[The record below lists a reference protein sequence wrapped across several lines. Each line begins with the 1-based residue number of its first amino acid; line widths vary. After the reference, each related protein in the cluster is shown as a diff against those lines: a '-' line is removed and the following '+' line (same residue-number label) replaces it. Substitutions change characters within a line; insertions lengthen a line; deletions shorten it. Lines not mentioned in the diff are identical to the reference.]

1 MAKTMEY
8 RGYHAK
14 IEYDADDNIFVGKV
28 VGITDSLNFHA
39 TEVNELTQMF
49 HQSIDNYLEQCAK
62 IGKAPDKEYSG
73 TFNVR
78 VSPELH
84 RMASIEAAHEGT
96 TLNKVVENAL
106 IAALGAGSKQGKAYS
121 A

>member
-14 IEYDADDNIFVGKV
+14 VEYDAEDNIFVGKV
-28 VGITDSLNFHA
+28 LGINDSLNFHA
-39 TEVNELTQMF
+39 TEVNELTESF
-49 HQSIDNYLEQCAK
+49 HQSVDNYIELCAK
-62 IGKAPDKEYSG
+62 IGKSPEKEYSG

-84 RMASIEAAHEGT
+84 RLASIEASEEGIS
-96 TLNKVVENAL
+96 LNKIVENAL
-106 IAALGAGSKQGKAYS
+106 SAMLRHDYQAHGA
-121 A
+121 